1 MGEVFPEDW
10 DEKKV
15 KKVIRK
21 EVKRVLSKL
30 LADSVFEERNNKKS
44 GKFFSLNAG
53 TVAPTEPSLNESIDI
68 YGTLTNSSTRK
79 SDLIFDSMIEFNV
92 GTRLVSYTVSNK
104 DLFTTFPAAGTYQGP
119 YKGCKPVFIEVLTRV
134 DDFFICRAATQLRYL
149 ELLSI
154 EGEKKN
160 EKNS

>member
-1 MGEVFPEDW
+1 MSDTFDLDW
-10 DEKKV
+10 TEKKV

-30 LADSVFEERNNKKS
+30 LADSLFEEKQNKKS
-44 GKFFSLNAG
+44 GKFYSIAA
-53 TVAPTEPSLNESIDI
+53 TSPTEPSLNEYIDI
-68 YGTLTNSSTRK
+68 FGILTNSSTRK
-79 SDLIFDSMIEFNV
+79 SDLIFDASLEFNL
-92 GTRLVSYTVSNK
+92 GAKLVAYTVLNK

-119 YKGCKPVFIEVLTRV
+119 YKGCKPVFIEVLTRIE
-134 DDFFICRAATQLRYL
+134 DYFICRAATQLRYL

>member
-1 MGEVFPEDW
+1 MSDAFVEDW

-15 KKVIRK
+15 KRVIRK

-30 LADSVFEERNNKKS
+30 LQNSLIEEKRNGKSNK
-44 GKFFSLNAG
+44 LY
-53 TVAPTEPSLNESIDI
+53 TPVAPVEPSLIESIDI
-68 YGTLTNSSTRK
+68 YGTLTNSFTRK
-79 SDLIFDSMIEFNV
+79 SDLIFDASLEFNL
-92 GTRLVSYTVSNK
+92 GAKLVAYTVLNK

-119 YKGCKPVFIEVLTRV
+119 YKGCKPVFIEVVTRIE
-134 DDFFICRAATQLRYL
+134 DYFICRAATQLRYL
-149 ELLSI
+149 ELLSM

>member
-1 MGEVFPEDW
+1 MSETFDLDW
-10 DEKKV
+10 NEKKV
-15 KKVIRK
+15 KKIIRK

-30 LADSVFEERNNKKS
+30 LADSVFDEKYNKKAN
-44 GKFFSLNAG
+44 KPYV
-53 TVAPTEPSLNESIDI
+53 TVSPTEPSLNESIDI

-79 SDLIFDSMIEFNV
+79 SDLIFDSMTEFNV
-92 GTRLVSYTVSNK
+92 GARLVSYTVLNK

-149 ELLSI
+149 ELLSTQ
-154 EGEKKN
+154 GEKKN
-160 EKNS
+160 EKNPSL

>member
-1 MGEVFPEDW
+1 MSDTFDLDW
-10 DEKKV
+10 NEKKV

-30 LADSVFEERNNKKS
+30 LADSLFEEKQNKKS
-44 GKFFSLNAG
+44 GKFYSIAA
-53 TVAPTEPSLNESIDI
+53 TSPTEPSLNEYIDI
-68 YGTLTNSSTRK
+68 FGILTNSSTRK
-79 SDLIFDSMIEFNV
+79 SDLIFDASLEFNL
-92 GTRLVSYTVSNK
+92 GAKLVAYTVLNK

-119 YKGCKPVFIEVLTRV
+119 YKGCKPVFIEVLTRIE
-134 DDFFICRAATQLRYL
+134 DYFICRAATQLRYL